1 MAQGTFHIITFGCQM
16 NVNDSFWLAR
26 SLQRRGFVESPLEKA
41 EVVILNTCS
50 VRDKPEQKVY
60 AALGRIK
67 YETRRVPGSFAV
79 VAGCVAQQ
87 IGAGFFERFPQV
99 RLVVG
104 GDGLAMAPDAIE
116 RLHGDPSL
124 RLNLTDFSEIYPERD
139 PALPAQGEGK
149 IPPVAFVNIMQG
161 CDNFCTYCI
170 VPFTRGRQKS
180 RDAGAILDE
189 CRALIDNGAKEI
201 TLLGQNVNSY
211 GLDKHASGDTSFARL
226 LRKVSE
232 LPGLARLRFVTP
244 HPKDL
249 SPEVIAMFGEV
260 PNLCPRLHLPLQAGS
275 DRVLARMNRKY
286 DMARYMTLV
295 EGLRAARPDIA
306 LSTDLIVGFP
316 GETEEDFR
324 TTYDFLARLEPA
336 FLHIFPFSER
346 PGTPAVD
353 LPGKVRPSVATQ
365 RVAEL
370 EGLCERLHGAFC
382 ARAEGTEDT
391 VLFESTRRDGMM
403 FGFTG
408 SYRRVKV
415 PYDRSKVNA
424 VCRVKL
430 GAMDETHDLLGEI
443 LD

>member
-1 MAQGTFHIITFGCQM
+1 
-16 NVNDSFWLAR
+16 
-26 SLQRRGFVESPLEKA
+26 
-41 EVVILNTCS
+41 
-50 VRDKPEQKVY
+50 
-60 AALGRIK
+60 
-67 YETRRVPGSFAV
+67 
-79 VAGCVAQQ
+79 
-87 IGAGFFERFPQV
+87 
-99 RLVVG
+99 
-104 GDGLAMAPDAIE
+104 
-116 RLHGDPSL
+116 
-124 RLNLTDFSEIYPERD
+124 
-139 PALPAQGEGK
+139 
-149 IPPVAFVNIMQG
+149 MQG

-316 GETEEDFR
+316 GETEEQFQETLDAVRAVNFMSS
-324 TTYDFLARLEPA
+324 
-336 FLHIFPFSER
+336 FSFCYSDR
-346 PGTPAVD
+346 PGTAASRHTDKVEPAEK
-353 LPGKVRPSVATQ
+353 LR
-365 RVAEL
+365 RL
-370 EGLCERLHGAFC
+370 ERLQALH
-382 ARAEGTEDT
+382 
-391 VLFESTRRDGMM
+391 RRI
-403 FGFTG
+403 FPPTG
-408 SYRRVKV
+408 SRPAWAVKRMR
-415 PYDRSKVNA
+415 PCLKGQAANRTANA
-424 VCRVKL
+424 ATLKAGKDATR
-430 GAMDETHDLLGEI
+430 GATPSTSPCLPESANPASLCPSL
-443 LD
+443 